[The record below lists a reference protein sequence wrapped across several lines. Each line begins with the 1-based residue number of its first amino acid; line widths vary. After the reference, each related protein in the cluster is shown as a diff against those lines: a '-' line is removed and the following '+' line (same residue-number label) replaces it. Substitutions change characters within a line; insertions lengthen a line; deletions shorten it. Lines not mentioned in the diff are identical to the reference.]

1 MSGALGQEP
10 EVETS
15 IYIHIIIS
23 QGTYW
28 RMLTAIT
35 CGDRTWKQ
43 SGHYSLVRL
52 QGTVQQLEAIDFCE
66 TTWIDLKHT
75 TSSKS
80 KRLSYFL
87 WSFHH
92 FPFLF
97 GYLFGITNLSKPKL
111 PILYLLPDNN
121 YHN

>member
-10 EVETS
+10 GVETS

-23 QGTYW
+23 QWTYW

-43 SGHYSLVRL
+43 SGHYSLIRL
-52 QGTVQQLEAIDFCE
+52 QGTVQQLEADFCE

-80 KRLSYFL
+80 KSKSQLCPLEFLPFSIFIWLSI
-87 WSFHH
+87 WHH
-92 FPFLF
+92 
-97 GYLFGITNLSKPKL
+97 KL
-111 PILYLLPDNN
+111 I
-121 YHN
+121 

>member
-10 EVETS
+10 GVETS

-23 QGTYW
+23 QGSYW
-28 RMLTAIT
+28 RMLTTIT

-43 SGHYSLVRL
+43 SGRYSLVRL
-52 QGTVQQLEAIDFCE
+52 QGTMQQLETIDLCE

-80 KRLSYFL
+80 KSKSQLFLLEFLPFSIFIWLSI
-87 WSFHH
+87 WHH
-92 FPFLF
+92 
-97 GYLFGITNLSKPKL
+97 KL
-111 PILYLLPDNN
+111 I
-121 YHN
+121 